1 MTEVV
6 LSGPI
11 FDRGE
16 QIMEAW
22 GRDLLDAYGAQGL
35 SHIGQIMDASFR
47 NPTPYY
53 ETQVTYDAAGDVGVI
68 HDRGIV
74 YGPWLEGVGSRNAR
88 SRFKGYHMFRRTRQF
103 LIEDTTIVDRMI
115 PDLVR
120 RLGG

>member
-1 MTEVV
+1 MTDVV

-11 FDRGE
+11 FDHGQ
-16 QIMEAW
+16 QILDAW
-22 GRDLLDAYGAQGL
+22 ARDLLDAYGKQGL
-35 SHIGQIMDASFR
+35 SHIGQLMDASFR

-53 ETQVTYDAAGDVGVI
+53 ETQVTYDAAGDQGVI

-103 LIEDTTIVDRMI
+103 LMEDTAIVDRMV
-115 PDLVR
+115 PDLIN